1 MAKNTGRNTRKGSII
16 ARTQMQH
23 PSNPDYSIK
32 RDTETGLFMSG
43 MKGSYKGV
51 AKEVDKRR

>member
-1 MAKNTGRNTRKGSII
+1 MARNTNKDFRKGAVT

-32 RDTETGLFMSG
+32 RNAETGLFMSG